1 MHYLYAFYYVLACRK
16 WSSSPDFL
24 WKYCLLITWL
34 QNFLV
39 NSDLHI
45 WVHLLIDN
53 LFIERQFF
61 IWKHCLSLTLLYRT
75 SWYQRLLFELT
86 PIERLLRIWLS
97 MKLLI
102 DNFFHRR
109 TELQIR
115 KCKIVNIFQ
124 THNWF
129 VIVDANWVVM
139 TWVTHKCDN
148 GNSKADC
155 EQ

>member
-1 MHYLYAFYYVLACRK
+1 MHCLYAFYYVLACRK
-16 WSSSPDFL
+16 WISSPDFL

-39 NSDLHI
+39 NSDLLI

-61 IWKHCLSLTLLYRT
+61 IWKHCLSLTLLPN
-75 SWYQRLLFELT
+75 LLVSKITVWIDPNRKIARNLT
-86 PIERLLRIWLS
+86 KYEVINRQ
-97 MKLLI
+97 
-102 DNFFHRR
+102 FFHRR